1 MGQVSKESQSQKY
14 LQKDYLPAQVWKQV
28 VRKVKEGIVEP
39 PPGVRHNHW
48 KEEEIRRA
56 DIILQDLVRLFGFD
70 QPWPWPWNNTS

>member
-1 MGQVSKESQSQKY
+1 M
-14 LQKDYLPAQVWKQV
+14 WKRV
-28 VRKVKEGIVEP
+28 VRKVKEGTDEL

-70 QPWPWPWNNTS
+70 QPWP